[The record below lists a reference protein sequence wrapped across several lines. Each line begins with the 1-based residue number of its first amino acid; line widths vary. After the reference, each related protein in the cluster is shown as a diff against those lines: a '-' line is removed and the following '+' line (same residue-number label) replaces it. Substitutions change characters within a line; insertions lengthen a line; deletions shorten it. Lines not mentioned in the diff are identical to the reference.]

1 MDKGPNDLEEQI
13 DKLKKQ
19 VVFLQS
25 KCRQAGKAILDLEV
39 ENGGLKKD
47 IDRLVEE
54 NSNFEI
60 LLKKWSV
67 ARDSKHIK
75 GDRAELIAQE
85 FFIKKGFYVFNNISQ
100 HGPVDIVI
108 MDKDG
113 HVMLIDVKALS
124 LRTKNGWKVN
134 RIPTKE
140 QAKLGVHLV
149 FVDLETGN
157 VMEDV
162 PTRKNYKNNV
172 INIKEYME
180 IFTPEWL
187 DG

>member
-1 MDKGPNDLEEQI
+1 MSRCD
-13 DKLKKQ
+13 
-19 VVFLQS
+19 
-25 KCRQAGKAILDLEV
+25 
-39 ENGGLKKD
+39 
-47 IDRLVEE
+47 
-54 NSNFEI
+54 
-60 LLKKWSV
+60 
-67 ARDSKHIK
+67 KHIK

-100 HGPVDIVI
+100 HGPVDMVI

-140 QAKLGVHLV
+140 QAKLDVQLI

-162 PTRKNYKNNV
+162 PTRNNNRNNV

-180 IFTPEWL
+180 IFTPE
-187 DG
+187 

>member
-1 MDKGPNDLEEQI
+1 MSRCD
-13 DKLKKQ
+13 
-19 VVFLQS
+19 
-25 KCRQAGKAILDLEV
+25 
-39 ENGGLKKD
+39 
-47 IDRLVEE
+47 
-54 NSNFEI
+54 
-60 LLKKWSV
+60 
-67 ARDSKHIK
+67 KHIK

-85 FFIKKGFYVFNNISQ
+85 YFIKNGYYVFNNISQ
-100 HGPVDIVI
+100 HGPVDMAI
-108 MDKDG
+108 MNKEG

-140 QAKLGVHLV
+140 QAKLDVQLI

-162 PTRKNYKNNV
+162 PTRNNNRNNV

-180 IFTPEWL
+180 IFTPE
-187 DG
+187 